1 MALTKVSGG
10 ILDPGINVAGI
21 VTATGFDGPFT
32 GGSGRN
38 ITAGIIT
45 ATELDLNGNGNISGN
60 LIVQGNLT
68 ANGDFTT
75 LNTTLREVELLRV
88 DADSNAVAGIITQ
101 RGAGDILNLY
111 DDSTEV
117 LTVINGGRVGVGT
130 IAPTHVIHS
139 YGEGNVGGVRLEN
152 SHSTTTVSG
161 NTAATAFPHNLILSN
176 YSGLGSADDR
186 IASIGFDVPTT
197 GAYANA
203 TIAYQATG
211 AGTGDLQF
219 HLESGNV
226 ISEKLRITS
235 GGLVGIGT
243 VPASGTT
250 LDIDAS
256 GGGVLAL
263 RRNSVSTSN
272 KITLSS
278 DGTDGTLD
286 STNDIIFRAGGDQRA
301 RIDSDGKVGI
311 GTASPSQM
319 LTVRGTI
326 LKTRSDSGTGLIY
339 LQNDGSQ
346 NGQVLVNQN
355 GGVTRVQLHSSG
367 DSYFNGGN
375 VGIGSAIPSQLLD
388 IGGNTTVASNGRV
401 NIYRPTS
408 GSTNT
413 AFQINSDVGG
423 TDTTQFII
431 QAGGAVGIG
440 TDNPTAQLEVRGSGS
455 SNTLNFL
462 TKDVNKNTVFYAK
475 DGGQVGLHYYPLV
488 INQDTT
494 DTATPSGTYFYVH
507 HSSSP
512 FIIKN
517 DGKVGIGS
525 AIPSQ
530 LLDIGGNTTVASN
543 GRVNIYRPTSGSTN
557 TAFQINSDVG
567 GTDTTQF
574 IIQAGGAVG
583 IGTDNPTAQLEV
595 RGSGSS
601 NTLNFLTKDV
611 NKNTVFYAKDGGQV
625 GLHYYPLVINQDTTD
640 TATPSGTYFYVHHS
654 SSPFIIKNDGKVGIG
669 TDNPQ
674 KQLQILGDADTCLR
688 ITSSSNGVASLQL
701 GDVND
706 TVKGAITFK
715 SDDNSLR
722 IRGHNNDDRI
732 IITSGGKAIF
742 SEEIE
747 TPQDYPNFRP
757 TLDFNFAATKKLDP
771 RLEYQRTGTASFV
784 NEFGKVVLV
793 GDNSPRFDHDPITR
807 ESKGLL
813 IEEERTNYQPYSVDM
828 SQGAN
833 NNGVTVTNNQAIAP
847 DGTLSASKITGGTDQ
862 NTSQRLGW
870 NTQGVNSST
879 HTQWSIWV
887 KSEETS
893 CIVQIYSNTY
903 TFGADH
909 MNIELADGSTQGS
922 TIDANFRFSIEEYP
936 NKWWKI
942 SWGGVGNASGSGG
955 GMYLAVVPSMSSTRA
970 ANTGSAHSKVWYA
983 WGLQE
988 EVAAS
993 ARFTTSYIPTYGT
1006 TATRGRDELTM
1017 SGSDLTDV
1025 FNNEEGTM
1033 FYEASLGDL
1042 TNDNQP
1048 IAVFRDVSGTTSD
1061 YHAMG
1066 FAIGGSNPSIRTW
1079 FRANGGNEHLSAH
1092 TSTGLTANMF
1102 YKHIYGYK
1110 DADCA
1115 DAYRTPTNSGIL
1127 SNQVGNGSPMIA
1139 SGLVDELR
1147 FGGYYAYESQPVTY
1161 GLDAGHIKRFSY
1173 WPQKLTNS
1181 QLTTYIS

>member
-1 MALTKVSGG
+1 MALTKVTGHVVSPTSDYTINNVTGVAATFNNVTGVAATFTGNVTIGG
-10 ILDPGINVAGI
+10 TLTYEDVTNIDSIGI
-21 VTATGFDGPFT
+21 VTAR
-32 GGSGRN
+32 GG
-38 ITAGIIT
+38 
-45 ATELDLNGNGNISGN
+45 LH
-60 LIVQGNLT
+60 
-68 ANGDFTT
+68 
-75 LNTTLREVELLRV
+75 
-88 DADSNAVAGIITQ
+88 
-101 RGAGDILNLY
+101 
-111 DDSTEV
+111 
-117 LTVINGGRVGVGT
+117 VGVGGT
-130 IAPTHVIHS
+130 IIH
-139 YGEGNVGGVRLEN
+139 
-152 SHSTTTVSG
+152 
-161 NTAATAFPHNLILSN
+161 ALSE
-176 YSGLGSADDR
+176 D
-186 IASIGFDVPTT
+186 
-197 GAYANA
+197 
-203 TIAYQATG
+203 
-211 AGTGDLQF
+211 
-219 HLESGNV
+219 
-226 ISEKLRITS
+226 
-235 GGLVGIGT
+235 
-243 VPASGTT
+243 
-250 LDIDAS
+250 
-256 GGGVLAL
+256 
-263 RRNSVSTSN
+263 
-272 KITLSS
+272 
-278 DGTDGTLD
+278 
-286 STNDIIFRAGGDQRA
+286 
-301 RIDSDGKVGI
+301 DGK
-311 GTASPSQM
+311 
-319 LTVRGTI
+319 
-326 LKTRSDSGTGLIY
+326 
-339 LQNDGSQ
+339 
-346 NGQVLVNQN
+346 
-355 GGVTRVQLHSSG
+355 
-367 DSYFNGGN
+367 
-375 VGIGSAIPSQLLD
+375 
-388 IGGNTTVASNGRV
+388 
-401 NIYRPTS
+401 
-408 GSTNT
+408 
-413 AFQINSDVGG
+413 
-423 TDTTQFII
+423 
-431 QAGGAVGIG
+431 VGIG
-440 TDNPTAQLEVRGSGS
+440 TDNPTAQLEV
-455 SNTLNFL
+455 
-462 TKDVNKNTVFYAK
+462 K
-475 DGGQVGLHYYPLV
+475 
-488 INQDTT
+488 
-494 DTATPSGTYFYVH
+494 
-507 HSSSP
+507 
-512 FIIKN
+512 
-517 DGKVGIGS
+517 
-525 AIPSQ
+525 
-530 LLDIGGNTTVASN
+530 
-543 GRVNIYRPTSGSTN
+543 
-557 TAFQINSDVG
+557 
-567 GTDTTQF
+567 
-574 IIQAGGAVG
+574 
-583 IGTDNPTAQLEV
+583 
-595 RGSGSS
+595 GSGSS

-701 GDVND
+701 GDVDD

-715 SDDNSLR
+715 NDDNSLR

-1147 FGGYYAYESQPVTY
+1147 FGGYYAYEGDPITY